1 MQTALAVR
9 WILGAAHSPVEIS
22 RHAGTELVLE
32 KFSDRNLQTIC
43 KRLYSV
49 ERRVCLASFYAAH
62 VGPGEAAPV
71 CQSFL
76 GYPRAPPEGGESL
89 TELLPER
96 RSHAPECDLAYTH

>member
-32 KFSDRNLQTIC
+32 KFSDRNFQTIC
-43 KRLYSV
+43 KRLYGV

-62 VGPGEAAPV
+62 VRPCKSASVRQG
-71 CQSFL
+71 FL
-76 GYPRAPPEGGESL
+76 RHARIPPEGGEPL
-89 TELLPER
+89 AELLPER
-96 RSHAPECDLAYTH
+96 RSHAPEFDLAYTY